1 MLTRG
6 MLQTENPSLRKQICS
21 RMQGILCDP
30 SLRSS
35 AAQPVATALNQSI
48 LDVQLSKILALTED
62 PRYEHRCQTFYESLS
77 ISLEMVSVADMQA
90 LEPAAMQLIGEL
102 A

>member
-30 SLRSS
+30 SLRSA
-35 AAQPVATALNQSI
+35 AAQPVATALNQSL
-48 LDVQLSKILALTED
+48 LDI
-62 PRYEHRCQTFYESLS
+62 
-77 ISLEMVSVADMQA
+77 
-90 LEPAAMQLIGEL
+90 
-102 A
+102 